1 MTQMAEIS
9 RSRIAE
15 LNQANAVSESA
26 PLDVAIDANQ
36 TRAEMAREFA
46 KDALASIDP
55 NTITAENLIASG
67 ARVVGE
73 RIVGGLLKLVGG
85 VDETQSEQPNEE
97 NSRIASVGA
106 RAREEAQ
113 GELVGLVNTQESSRV
128 AELASG
134 VAERERFPRL
144 ALEEARVSELGAAAD
159 TDPDTLSMPRLFGGR
174 VERYILASSDFPL
187 AYMDGPGFEFLAA
200 DPALGNTESLTVTVS
215 GVRSDI
221 LSLDSNREQSALA
234 SLTGPSAYDRATG
247 LFDTRIGDGVTT
259 SPAIAYNIPQ
269 PSVDNYAVAD
279 LSSLYLQTSQLGT
292 PLPLVPVEFGERSI
306 AA

>member
-55 NTITAENLIASG
+55 NTLTAENLISSG

-73 RIVGGLLKLVGG
+73 RIVGGLLNLVAG

-97 NSRIASVGA
+97 ESRIATVGT
-106 RAREEAQ
+106 RAREEAK
-113 GELVGLVNTQESSRV
+113 GELVGLVDTQESSRV

-159 TDPDTLSMPRLFGGR
+159 TDPDTLSMPRIFGGR
-174 VERYILASSDFPL
+174 VERYILAPSDFPL
-187 AYMDGPGFEFLAA
+187 AYMDGPGFEVLASESPSGEA
-200 DPALGNTESLTVTVS
+200 ESLTVKVS
-215 GVRSDI
+215 GIGAGSSMLNPD
-221 LSLDSNREQSALA
+221 REQSALA
-234 SLTGPSAYDRATG
+234 SMTGPSAYDRTAG
-247 LFDTRIGDGVTT
+247 SFVGSSPDT
-259 SPAIAYNIPQ
+259 SYSIPQ
-269 PSVDNYAVAD
+269 PYVDNYAIAD
-279 LSSLYLQTSQLGT
+279 LSSLYLNTAKLGS
-292 PLPLVPVEFGERSI
+292 PLPLVPVEFEERAI